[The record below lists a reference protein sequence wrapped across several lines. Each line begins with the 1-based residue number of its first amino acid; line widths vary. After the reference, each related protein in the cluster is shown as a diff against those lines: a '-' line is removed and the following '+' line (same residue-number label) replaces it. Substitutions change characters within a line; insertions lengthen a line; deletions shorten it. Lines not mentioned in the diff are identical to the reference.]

1 MSPLNVEIENKVA
14 IVTMDN
20 PPVNA
25 LTADSNNEIIKTFDS
40 FQTKKDVNVV
50 ILTAVGSRAFCAGV
64 DLNSRLPAGNSQ
76 NDPSAHY
83 RRARE
88 TFNAIYECAVPVI
101 GAINGPALG
110 AGLAIAASCD
120 FLVASKNANFGL
132 PEIDVGLLGGAGHL
146 QRIFPQ
152 PVTRMM
158 NFTATRLS
166 AEDSKQYGAVIEV
179 TSVDNL
185 LNIAM
190 SYANIIAKKMSVGL
204 RMAKSTLNQIEW
216 MDLKNAYKFEQTQTE
231 ILQSTDAA
239 IAAKRAFLEN
249 TNNKLKDK
257 KK

>member
-1 MSPLNVEIENKVA
+1 
-14 IVTMDN
+14 
-20 PPVNA
+20 
-25 LTADSNNEIIKTFDS
+25 
-40 FQTKKDVNVV
+40 
-50 ILTAVGSRAFCAGV
+50 
-64 DLNSRLPAGNSQ
+64 
-76 NDPSAHY
+76 
-83 RRARE
+83 
-88 TFNAIYECAVPVI
+88 
-101 GAINGPALG
+101 
-110 AGLAIAASCD
+110 
-120 FLVASKNANFGL
+120 
-132 PEIDVGLLGGAGHL
+132 
-146 QRIFPQ
+146 
-152 PVTRMM
+152 MM